1 MTDKEQI
8 WRRIAEME
16 TPGFFITADIMCE
29 GSSELDGLEVF
40 IKGKITQIQQG
51 ITGRKFTFQE
61 GEAPVSI
68 LISVPKK
75 RFKRAVKR
83 NLVKRRVREAYRK
96 NKQLLTDALVA
107 KNKRLVLAFIW
118 LDNEIHP
125 SAEIEGK
132 VKRLLFHIMEKIE

>member
-61 GEAPVSI
+61 GEWRLHLTFFPTNCATSAGVAKTFSVPLPMVLAVFSGVTATLCLPRIPVSNI
-68 LISVPKK
+68 
-75 RFKRAVKR
+75 
-83 NLVKRRVREAYRK
+83 
-96 NKQLLTDALVA
+96 
-107 KNKRLVLAFIW
+107 
-118 LDNEIHP
+118 
-125 SAEIEGK
+125 
-132 VKRLLFHIMEKIE
+132 

>member
-51 ITGRKFTFQE
+51 ITGRK
-61 GEAPVSI
+61 
-68 LISVPKK
+68 
-75 RFKRAVKR
+75 
-83 NLVKRRVREAYRK
+83 
-96 NKQLLTDALVA
+96 
-107 KNKRLVLAFIW
+107 
-118 LDNEIHP
+118 
-125 SAEIEGK
+125 
-132 VKRLLFHIMEKIE
+132 LLFRKGSGVFISPFFLPIAL

>member
-61 GEAPVSI
+61 GEWRLHLTFFPTNCVVDVWGIERSGFFNGREKWA
-68 LISVPKK
+68 KG
-75 RFKRAVKR
+75 FE
-83 NLVKRRVREAYRK
+83 NQRV
-96 NKQLLTDALVA
+96 
-107 KNKRLVLAFIW
+107 
-118 LDNEIHP
+118 
-125 SAEIEGK
+125 
-132 VKRLLFHIMEKIE
+132 

>member
-16 TPGFFITADIMCE
+16 TPGFFISADIMCE

-61 GEAPVSI
+61 GEWR
-68 LISVPKK
+68 
-75 RFKRAVKR
+75 RFMTVFCY
-83 NLVKRRVREAYRK
+83 NLGVDLPFYLK
-96 NKQLLTDALVA
+96 N
-107 KNKRLVLAFIW
+107 
-118 LDNEIHP
+118 
-125 SAEIEGK
+125 
-132 VKRLLFHIMEKIE
+132 

>member
-51 ITGRKFTFQE
+51 QH
-61 GEAPVSI
+61 
-68 LISVPKK
+68 
-75 RFKRAVKR
+75 
-83 NLVKRRVREAYRK
+83 
-96 NKQLLTDALVA
+96 Q
-107 KNKRLVLAFIW
+107 
-118 LDNEIHP
+118 DNHHQ
-125 SAEIEGK
+125 GK
-132 VKRLLFHIMEKIE
+132 AQAQF

>member
-61 GEAPVSI
+61 GESSSH
-68 LISVPKK
+68 LFS
-75 RFKRAVKR
+75 
-83 NLVKRRVREAYRK
+83 Y
-96 NKQLLTDALVA
+96 QL
-107 KNKRLVLAFIW
+107 RC
-118 LDNEIHP
+118 
-125 SAEIEGK
+125 
-132 VKRLLFHIMEKIE
+132 R

>member
-51 ITGRKFTFQE
+51 ITGRKFTFRK
-61 GEAPVSI
+61 GSGVF
-68 LISVPKK
+68 ISP
-75 RFKRAVKR
+75 FF
-83 NLVKRRVREAYRK
+83 LPI
-96 NKQLLTDALVA
+96 AL
-107 KNKRLVLAFIW
+107 
-118 LDNEIHP
+118 
-125 SAEIEGK
+125 
-132 VKRLLFHIMEKIE
+132 

>member
-51 ITGRKFTFQE
+51 ITGRKFRFSRFFVGIIFYLRE
-61 GEAPVSI
+61 VLLSI
-68 LISVPKK
+68 L
-75 RFKRAVKR
+75 
-83 NLVKRRVREAYRK
+83 NLFLTICVAELRV
-96 NKQLLTDALVA
+96 Q
-107 KNKRLVLAFIW
+107 
-118 LDNEIHP
+118 
-125 SAEIEGK
+125 
-132 VKRLLFHIMEKIE
+132 

>member
-51 ITGRKFTFQE
+51 ITGRKFTFHK
-61 GEAPVSI
+61 GEETMRVKVW
-68 LISVPKK
+68 SV
-75 RFKRAVKR
+75 
-83 NLVKRRVREAYRK
+83 
-96 NKQLLTDALVA
+96 
-107 KNKRLVLAFIW
+107 
-118 LDNEIHP
+118 
-125 SAEIEGK
+125 
-132 VKRLLFHIMEKIE
+132 

>member
-51 ITGRKFTFQE
+51 ITGFF
-61 GEAPVSI
+61 
-68 LISVPKK
+68 L
-75 RFKRAVKR
+75 
-83 NLVKRRVREAYRK
+83 YRK
-96 NKQLLTDALVA
+96 GKLNASLREKNFAHCRKKHAFPTVCGQHTRSVMRSIIRKNRARVA
-107 KNKRLVLAFIW
+107 
-118 LDNEIHP
+118 E
-125 SAEIEGK
+125 
-132 VKRLLFHIMEKIE
+132 HI

>member
-61 GEAPVSI
+61 GKCVVDERYA
-68 LISVPKK
+68 L
-75 RFKRAVKR
+75 
-83 NLVKRRVREAYRK
+83 K
-96 NKQLLTDALVA
+96 NK
-107 KNKRLVLAFIW
+107 FI
-118 LDNEIHP
+118 
-125 SAEIEGK
+125 K
-132 VKRLLFHIMEKIE
+132 QRK

>member
-51 ITGRKFTFQE
+51 ITG
-61 GEAPVSI
+61 G
-68 LISVPKK
+68 
-75 RFKRAVKR
+75 
-83 NLVKRRVREAYRK
+83 N
-96 NKQLLTDALVA
+96 
-107 KNKRLVLAFIW
+107 
-118 LDNEIHP
+118 
-125 SAEIEGK
+125 
-132 VKRLLFHIMEKIE
+132 LLFRKGSGVFISPFFLPIAL